1 MVWPKGELSQL
12 SVGNTACNVHL
23 RSARIMNSF
32 REEREPKSST
42 YFLVPA
48 SDLIC
53 DLSVTKWQFTEL
65 GGNGAT
71 LKISHWV
78 KQRLG
83 FAAAVNGIIRICEG
97 LLVCSFLKWGSCW
110 DKSIQI
116 KILTFPGNT
125 VGKKEFFRN
134 LLKSITCNMVEAD
147 NHPPI
152 LAFLF
157 QQN

>member
-53 DLSVTKWQFTEL
+53 DLSVTEMTIHRTRRE
-65 GGNGAT
+65 GGNAENKP
-71 LKISHWV
+71 LSEAEAW
-78 KQRLG
+78 
-83 FAAAVNGIIRICEG
+83 
-97 LLVCSFLKWGSCW
+97 VCSCGKWHH
-110 DKSIQI
+110 Q
-116 KILTFPGNT
+116 
-125 VGKKEFFRN
+125 N
-134 LLKSITCNMVEAD
+134 L
-147 NHPPI
+147 
-152 LAFLF
+152 
-157 QQN
+157 

>member
-53 DLSVTKWQFTEL
+53 DLSVTEMTIHRTRRER
-65 GGNGAT
+65 GNAENKP
-71 LKISHWV
+71 LSEAEAW
-78 KQRLG
+78 
-83 FAAAVNGIIRICEG
+83 
-97 LLVCSFLKWGSCW
+97 VCSCGKWHH
-110 DKSIQI
+110 Q
-116 KILTFPGNT
+116 
-125 VGKKEFFRN
+125 N
-134 LLKSITCNMVEAD
+134 L
-147 NHPPI
+147 
-152 LAFLF
+152 
-157 QQN
+157 